1 MIVARITRLPP
12 VVDTF
17 PVKLLCCTVLYCT
30 GTQISLD
37 PGSALPGASG
47 CWLMHYREVYR
58 VAPPGTAP
66 ADHQA
71 RSREAAPSDKSL
83 FSLDDDDHEHHHHP
97 SRHILRL
104 AVLGSHPNTYNCVY
118 SFTLDRCTNVTAFE
132 STDLLPAC
140 CDSLQLVPPNKK
152 RNSLPIESQ
161 VSRKNG
167 WDRTARYL
175 HNHSPHQPTI
185 WWLSPNSDRAGSKPG
200 GRAR

>member
-58 VAPPGTAP
+58 VAP
-66 ADHQA
+66 
-71 RSREAAPSDKSL
+71 SDKSL
-83 FSLDDDDHEHHHHP
+83 FSLDDDDHEHHHHHHP

-118 SFTLDRCTNVTAFE
+118 SFTWDRCTNVTAFE

-140 CDSLQLVPPNKK
+140 CDSLQLVPPNKN

-175 HNHSPHQPTI
+175 RNHSP
-185 WWLSPNSDRAGSKPG
+185 
-200 GRAR
+200 